1 MAYDQHR
8 NVSGIKK
15 NEDCQQSVGTS
26 IRTYTK
32 MHTACLTHHSNHKR
46 IHFGI
51 LAFIH
56 FPFNELVTSC

>member
-1 MAYDQHR
+1 MTYDQHR

-15 NEDCQQSVGTS
+15 NEDCQQSVAPS
-26 IRTYTK
+26 IGTYTK
-32 MHTACLTHHSNHKR
+32 MHIARLTHHSNHKR